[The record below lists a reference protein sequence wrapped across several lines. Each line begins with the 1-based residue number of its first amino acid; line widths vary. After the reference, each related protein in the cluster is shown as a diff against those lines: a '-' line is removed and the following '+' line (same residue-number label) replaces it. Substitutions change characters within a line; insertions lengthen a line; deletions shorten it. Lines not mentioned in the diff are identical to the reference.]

1 MLYTS
6 LKILLIIVSLFSS
19 LYGQDDNKVLAKIGS
34 QEITVEEFRNR
45 FEFMPHL
52 NYSSHNP
59 DTLRIEFLY
68 SLVAEKL
75 WSIEA
80 AARGL
85 DNIEEVKYSLE
96 TLKKLFIK
104 DELYRQEV
112 ESKLILSNDELA
124 KGLLR
129 VARILYINIIISTD
143 SAEIHSLYKL
153 LSNGA
158 DFDSLLKTRNEYQVQ
173 QKPLEV
179 KLGSLDDELVEDI
192 VFNLKEGEI
201 SKPIKSKEQWL
212 IIKVRYEEIDNTINP
227 STGQAG
233 NKVITALKNR
243 KQKNIAG
250 SFIDNI
256 LGGKSIAADRKIFDK
271 IYENLNKVI
280 KERTDKSE
288 TDSIVDIQMIETD
301 ITETI
306 KSLSQEDLNFP
317 FIEFDDKP
325 ATLREFLYYMIYQK
339 VNIQSLKP
347 EYVKSILN
355 ASIKH
360 FIEDEILFRE
370 GVKRGLDNFS
380 SVKNDLKLWKEYYLS
395 EVLMQSYADSI
406 SVTESDIQNHLMQ
419 INKSQDY
426 IQQVDIIEIL
436 TDNLDEIELILAELN
451 NGEDFEMLAKKYN
464 KREFTKNTN
473 GRWGYFPVNSGGEI
487 GRIAN
492 QMEAGEI
499 YGPLKVPEGYS
510 IFKLIDKKTISHEI
524 NDTQQPDIQ
533 FIRMKIA
540 LAKMNNLINNKT
552 VDLADKYGI
561 SVDEKLL
568 KQIELSEVNTFTYRL
583 IGFGGKI
590 AAFPVTVPMFE
601 WYQLFKERKELP

>member
-1 MLYTS
+1 MIITS
-6 LKILLIIVSLFSS
+6 LKILLITVSLS
-19 LYGQDDNKVLAKIGS
+19 LFIYGQDDNKVLAKIGS

-52 NYSSHNP
+52 NYSNHNQ
-59 DTLRIEFLY
+59 DTLRKEFLY
-68 SLVAEKL
+68 SLIAEKL

-80 AARGL
+80 AAHGL
-85 DNIEEVKYSLE
+85 GNIQEVKYSLE
-96 TLKKLFIK
+96 TLKKLFVK

-112 ESKLILSNDELA
+112 ESRLVISNDELA

-143 SAEIHSLYKL
+143 SAEINSLYKL
-153 LSNGA
+153 LSAGA

-173 QKPLEV
+173 RTPLEV

-201 SKPIKSKEQWL
+201 STPIKSKEQWL
-212 IIKVRYEEIDNTINP
+212 ICKVKYEEIDNTINP

-233 NKVITALKNR
+233 NKVFTALKNR

-250 SFIDNI
+250 SFIDNL
-256 LGGKSIAADRKIFDK
+256 LGGRSITADRKIFDK
-271 IYENLNKVI
+271 LYENLNKVI

-301 ITETI
+301 MMETI
-306 KSLSQEDLNFP
+306 KLLSQEDLDFP

-339 VNIQSLKP
+339 INLKSLKP
-347 EYVKSILN
+347 GYVKSLLN

-360 FIEDEILFRE
+360 YIEDEVLFRE
-370 GVKRGLDNFS
+370 GVTRGLDNLS
-380 SVKNDLKLWKEYYLS
+380 SVKNDLKLWKEYYHS

-406 SVTESDIQNHLMQ
+406 SVKEYEIQNHLTQ
-419 INKSQDY
+419 INKSRDFL
-426 IQQVDIIEIL
+426 QQVDIIEIL
-436 TDNLDEIELILAELN
+436 TDNLDGIELILDELN
-451 NGEDFEMLAKKYN
+451 SGEDFEMLAKKYN
-464 KREFTKNTN
+464 KREFTKSTN

-487 GRIAN
+487 GRIAI
-492 QMEAGEI
+492 QMDVGEI

-510 IFKLIDKKTISHEI
+510 IFKLMDKKTISHEI

-533 FIRMKIA
+533 FIRMQIA
-540 LAKMNNLINNKT
+540 LGKMNNLINNKT
-552 VDLADKYGI
+552 VALADKYGI
-561 SVDEKLL
+561 SLNENLL

-601 WYQLFKERKELP
+601 WYQLFKERKVLP